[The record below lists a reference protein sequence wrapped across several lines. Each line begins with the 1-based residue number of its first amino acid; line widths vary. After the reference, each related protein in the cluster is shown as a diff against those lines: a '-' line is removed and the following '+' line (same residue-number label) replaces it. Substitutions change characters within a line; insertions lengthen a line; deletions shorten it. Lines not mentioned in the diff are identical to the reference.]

1 MIQKQIKNLRW
12 RFNNCINDDTGRR
25 RDKPIPMYV
34 NSKDFEALNGI
45 IKYAN
50 DEQERKVAN
59 NHLFAKL
66 FISVFKNDLIKSDG
80 NYQYI
85 IDSLRMAISLP
96 LKDHYNELFEEM
108 NSIELVKFAESKGI
122 SLKHPALRT
131 PEEEEKDTE
140 LLKVHQDSMIR
151 HLDHFKKEDVYQRTN
166 KLLNTLIE
174 DYG

>member
-1 MIQKQIKNLRW
+1 MIQKQIDRLKYTFTKGN
-12 RFNNCINDDTGRR
+12 
-25 RDKPIPMYV
+25 KP
-34 NSKDFEALNGI
+34 NQTDFEALNGF
-45 IKYAN
+45 IKYVN

-66 FISVFKNDLIKSDG
+66 FISVFKNDLIKSEG

-85 IDSLRMAISLP
+85 IDSLRMAIALP

-131 PEEEEKDTE
+131 PEEEAKDTE
-140 LLKVHQDSMIR
+140 LLKVHQV
-151 HLDHFKKEDVYQRTN
+151 VY
-166 KLLNTLIE
+166 LI
-174 DYG
+174 YIMYL